1 VTVRCLLVCS
11 ALLLFASGAYAG
23 IYQRAKD
30 GRTLVWNNY
39 PKKGDEAT
47 WSGNRDPNGYA
58 VGSGTLTWY
67 RVEPKIV
74 TGSNIPSV
82 THVVVVGRYSG
93 NMVRGKLEGPVIN
106 VEADGK
112 TFHGTFVNGAKS
124 PDWAGGPA
132 PSRNPQSNAVSKAP
146 VREKR
151 PTDGGAV
158 TKAPALEKRP
168 TDGSAVTKAPAVEQQ
183 PSKRVEGGA
192 ITKAPTPEQRPNERV
207 YGGVVIESPSE
218 GPDSLQ
224 SFTPPSSLKTPTPVR
239 TEAALQASISSA
251 ASSRSSSP
259 EDVNLAADNRII
271 ADFKEQTRSVL
282 SRVGDATGD
291 FHEIDRLDS
300 VKKLPAPVSESID
313 SLVDRARD
321 FRSKPEDESV
331 VQECQAETQTVAA
344 LSVIDEITQ
353 NIAANDASEAG
364 SRLAVFLKRN
374 PEPTVDGQKA
384 VWRYLS
390 SLRLL
395 CSRLEKDA
403 YIHVQR
409 AQSLAAA
416 GKTSDAIREYQE
428 AYQTFPNPETA
439 EKIRQ
444 LQDSSLGL

>member
-39 PKKGDEAT
+39 PRKGDEAT
-47 WSGNRDPNGYA
+47 WSGNRDANGYA

-93 NMVRGKLEGPVIN
+93 NMVRGKLEGPVVN
-106 VEADGK
+106 VEANGK
-112 TFHGTFVNGAKS
+112 TFHGTFVNAAKS
-124 PDWAGGPA
+124 RDWAGGPE
-132 PSRNPQSNAVSKAP
+132 PSRNPQPNAVTKAP
-146 VREKR
+146 VPEKR
-151 PTDGGAV
+151 PTDGGVV
-158 TKAPALEKRP
+158 TKAPALEQR
-168 TDGSAVTKAPAVEQQ
+168 

-192 ITKAPTPEQRPNERV
+192 ITKASTPEQRPNERV

-218 GPDSLQ
+218 GPNSMQ
-224 SFTPPSSLKTPTPVR
+224 SFTPPSSLKTPVAA
-239 TEAALQASISSA
+239 EASPPASISSI
-251 ASSRSSSP
+251 ASSPSSSP
-259 EDVNLAADNRII
+259 GAVDPAVKNRII
-271 ADFKEQTRSVL
+271 ADFKEQIQSVL
-282 SRVGDATGD
+282 SRVGDATGN

-300 VKKLPAPVSESID
+300 VKKLPAPVSESIG
-313 SLVDRARD
+313 SLIDRARD
-321 FRSKPEDESV
+321 LSSKPGDETV
-331 VQECQAETQTVAA
+331 LQECQTETETIDA
-344 LSVIDEITQ
+344 LSLVDEVTQ
-353 NIAANDASEAG
+353 NIATNDASEAG
-364 SRLAVFLKRN
+364 SRLAVFLKSN
-374 PEPTVDGQKA
+374 PGPTVDGQKA
-384 VWRYLS
+384 LWRYLS

-395 CSRLEKDA
+395 CSRLERDA

-409 AQSLAAA
+409 AQSLASA

-428 AYQTFPNPETA
+428 AYQTFPNPDTA

>member
-1 VTVRCLLVCS
+1 VTARCLYVCS
-11 ALLLFASGAYAG
+11 ALLLFANVAYG
-23 IYQRAKD
+23 GTYQRARD
-30 GRTLVWNNY
+30 GRTLVWNNF
-39 PKKGDEAT
+39 PRKGDEAT

-58 VGSGTLTWY
+58 VGPGTVTWY
-67 RVEPKIV
+67 RVEPKII
-74 TGSNIPSV
+74 TGSSLPSGK
-82 THVVVVGRYSG
+82 HIAVVGRYSG
-93 NMVRGKLEGPVIN
+93 KMVRGKLDGPVVN
-106 VEADGK
+106 VDANGK
-112 TFHGTFVNGAKS
+112 TFHGTFVDGAKS
-124 PDWAGGPA
+124 TDWAPGPA
-132 PSRNPQSNAVSKAP
+132 PTRNQQPN
-146 VREKR
+146 
-151 PTDGGAV
+151 AV
-158 TKAPALEKRP
+158 TKASPPEKRP
-168 TDGSAVTKAPAVEQQ
+168 SEPVPSPAVTKAAVPE
-183 PSKRVEGGA
+183 PRAKEKERVEGGA
-192 ITKAPTPEQRPNERV
+192 VVKAPASEKRTNQRV
-207 YGGVVIESPSE
+207 YGGVVIETPSE

-259 EDVNLAADNRII
+259 EDVNLAANNRII

-282 SRVGDATGD
+282 SRVGDATGN

-313 SLVDRARD
+313 SLIDRARD
-321 FRSKPEDESV
+321 FRTKPEYESV
-331 VQECQAETQTVAA
+331 AQECQAETQTVAA

-409 AQSLAAA
+409 AQSLASA

>member
-1 VTVRCLLVCS
+1 
-11 ALLLFASGAYAG
+11 
-23 IYQRAKD
+23 
-30 GRTLVWNNY
+30 
-39 PKKGDEAT
+39 
-47 WSGNRDPNGYA
+47 
-58 VGSGTLTWY
+58 
-67 RVEPKIV
+67 
-74 TGSNIPSV
+74 
-82 THVVVVGRYSG
+82 
-93 NMVRGKLEGPVIN
+93 
-106 VEADGK
+106 
-112 TFHGTFVNGAKS
+112 
-124 PDWAGGPA
+124 
-132 PSRNPQSNAVSKAP
+132 
-146 VREKR
+146 
-151 PTDGGAV
+151 
-158 TKAPALEKRP
+158 
-168 TDGSAVTKAPAVEQQ
+168 
-183 PSKRVEGGA
+183 
-192 ITKAPTPEQRPNERV
+192 
-207 YGGVVIESPSE
+207 
-218 GPDSLQ
+218 
-224 SFTPPSSLKTPTPVR
+224 
-239 TEAALQASISSA
+239 
-251 ASSRSSSP
+251 
-259 EDVNLAADNRII
+259 
-271 ADFKEQTRSVL
+271 
-282 SRVGDATGD
+282 VGDATGN

-313 SLVDRARD
+313 SLIDRARD
-321 FRSKPEDESV
+321 FRTKPEYESV
-331 VQECQAETQTVAA
+331 AQECQAETQTVAA